1 MCIPCQEG
9 YVGLEIMTD
18 FKMKIHGYYSDKY
31 DFEMLCKMLTKLSR
45 RDADY
50 FAGILACRNPGK
62 KFSNERN
69 ICFSLRETKKLLD
82 EALFQFSNDYDPT
95 IAVLQKKMQE
105 AETPKKRSYY
115 NDEVRKMLR
124 LKSRCVNGGL
134 NQIPTQTVLYSLQKI
149 LPKKFCFE
157 KEYEM
162 KFPLRRTRQVEKRI
176 YNPDG
181 TSRLISSYQTV
192 VDPMICNLKT
202 INFLPESISYLQQQH
217 DLGRI
222 FLDHDHLAMLNAF
235 KEVFK
240 VQSEGMTF
248 DSFINS
254 WARKLVEDLI

>member
-1 MCIPCQEG
+1 
-9 YVGLEIMTD
+9 MTD

-31 DFEMLCKMLTKLSR
+31 DFEMLCKFLTKLSR

-50 FAGILACRNPGK
+50 FAGILACKSPAV

-69 ICFSLRETKKLLD
+69 ICFSLRETRKLLD

-124 LKSRCVNGGL
+124 LKSRCTNGGWYPVY
-134 NQIPTQTVLYSLQKI
+134 NVLDSLQKI
-149 LPKKFCFE
+149 LPQKFCFE

-162 KFPLRRTRQVEKRI
+162 KFPLRRTRQVQKRI
-176 YNPDG
+176 SNSDG
-181 TSRLISSYQTV
+181 TSRLVSSYETV

-202 INFLPESISYLQQQH
+202 INFLPESISYLQQQN

-222 FLDHDHLAMLNAF
+222 FLNHDQLAMLNAF

-240 VQSEGMTF
+240 VQSDGMTF
-248 DSFINS
+248 DSFIDS
-254 WARKLVEDLI
+254 WAKKLLEDLKNIGGETINRIND